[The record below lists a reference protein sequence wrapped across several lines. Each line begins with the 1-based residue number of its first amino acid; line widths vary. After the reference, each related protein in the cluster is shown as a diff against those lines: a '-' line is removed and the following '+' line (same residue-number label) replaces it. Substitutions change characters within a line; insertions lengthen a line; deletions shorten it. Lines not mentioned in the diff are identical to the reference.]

1 MEWHRNPPWMASKE
15 DKLRATSSE
24 RQAQSD
30 KPRATSKEQQA
41 KSNKQR
47 ATSKEDK
54 TKTTIQQIQQP
65 HPKQPANLPKATP
78 KETPTMRHQTAVLT
92 LALTLTACSTDKV
105 SSKHRLLIMG
115 SYRTVTCYEGK
126 PECNYWNAGAL
137 ISIRRDA
144 APFAAPH
151 YTLRPS

>member
-1 MEWHRNPPWMASKE
+1 MEWHRKTPWMASIE
-15 DKLRATSSE
+15 
-24 RQAQSD
+24 D

-41 KSNKQR
+41 
-47 ATSKEDK
+47 TSKEDK
-54 TKTTIQQIQQP
+54 TRTTIQQIQQP

-92 LALTLTACSTDKV
+92 LTLTLTACSTDKV